1 MSYFTNIFEL
11 SNTLKLW
18 ILLILLCSL
27 AIISVIFFVFNTIQN
42 TNNQENTI
50 EGLVNE
56 SPIKYSYVSYYSSGN
71 LPISDDK
78 VIMSPT
84 DITNGFYFVRN
95 STNPVGNLK
104 VQMPYGYYKVDDNT
118 MAQIPSGYM
127 LQKQGTDPNVDYTKI
142 IVPKTNA
149 AIYASANPADYDPNS
164 PFFAKAK
171 EMPASSNGD
180 IPDDMYLIPSDHT
193 KMAKLPPGMKPNVVS
208 LDITDKGTKLTKHY
222 GNTIGYVSESD
233 YYKKVFTV
241 NNDGFERRLTGSKE
255 NASPLPPGIYYDA
268 SFIVGYSGNDKL
280 WGGNANPYA
289 NKVRFLPYG
298 KIANTDA
305 NGYFLPGYKQN
316 PDLIS
321 PTGTFKYDQTYN
333 DIINNYD
340 IEFHGNVKTLQ
351 DQNDM
356 YNAEFGSMTVL
367 DRNGN
372 LITIPRSSV
381 QGDITYFQPSSFK
394 YGISTYVPK
403 YEDSVYLSRSSRMP
417 TMAEYRS
424 AFKTT
429 GFCEENKGFP
439 DKLEEKCGALT
450 AETCAST
457 SCCVLLGGAKCVAGN
472 QNGPTLKQN
481 YGDVFVRNKDFYTH
495 LGKCYGNCP

>member
-1 MSYFTNIFEL
+1 MSYFANIFEL

-27 AIISVIFFVFNTIQN
+27 AVISVVFFVFNTRAHHSGN
-42 TNNQENTI
+42 TL

-56 SPIKYSYVSYYSSGN
+56 SPLKYATRVEYTATSTPINGN
-71 LPISDDK
+71 K
-78 VIMSPT
+78 VDMSPT
-84 DITNGFYFVRN
+84 DIENGFYFIKD
-95 STNPVGNLK
+95 STPNGIK

-142 IVPKTNA
+142 IIPKTNA

-171 EMPASSNGD
+171 EMPAPQNGD
-180 IPDDMYLIPSDHT
+180 IPDDMYLIPNDQT
-193 KMAKLPPGMKPNVVS
+193 KMAKLPPGMKPNIES
-208 LDITDKGTKLTKHY
+208 LDITRQGTLLTKHY
-222 GNTIGYVSESD
+222 SSKIGYVSEPE
-233 YYKKVFTV
+233 YYKKVFTI
-241 NNDGFERRLTGSKE
+241 NNTEFSKRRPNTDEK
-255 NASPLPPGIYYDA
+255 ASPLPPGIYYDA
-268 SFIVGYSGNDKL
+268 SINDNYKGDDKIWTGNS
-280 WGGNANPYA
+280 NPLA
-289 NKVRFLPYG
+289 DRVRFLPYG
-298 KIANTDA
+298 KIANTDK

-321 PTGTFKYDQTYN
+321 ATGTFNYDQTYK
-333 DIINNYD
+333 DIGNNYD
-340 IEFHGNVKTLQ
+340 VEFHGNVQTLQ

-356 YNAEFGSMTVL
+356 YNSQFGSMTVL
-367 DRNGN
+367 DQCGN

-403 YEDSVYLSRSSRMP
+403 YEDSVYLSRSSHMP

-424 AFKTT
+424 AFKTV
-429 GFCEENKGFP
+429 GFCEENKDFP
-439 DKLEEKCGALT
+439 DSLEEKCGALS

-472 QNGPTLKQN
+472 TNGPTLKQN
-481 YGDVFVRNKDFYTH
+481 YGDVFVRNKDYYTH